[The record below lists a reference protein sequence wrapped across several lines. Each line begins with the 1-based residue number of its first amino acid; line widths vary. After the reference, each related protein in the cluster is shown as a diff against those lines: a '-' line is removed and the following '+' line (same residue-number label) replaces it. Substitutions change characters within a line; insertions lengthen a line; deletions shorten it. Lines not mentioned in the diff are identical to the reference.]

1 MQTILSNASILS
13 SVLSSGQ
20 ALTQHPENMSAIF
33 DINKPLQIV
42 FICTAIVKLLLTM
55 YNIHWMTESISNI
68 HTWAWRNKYKSTE
81 CWRGMIALLSCSVS
95 GWSDAHYPVD
105 WDWRSSAMG
114 RCHENILYADCCLG
128 TLVAI
133 TTPTIGVS
141 KMKLWWKSYFLQKY
155 KVQVNTSS

>member
-1 MQTILSNASILS
+1 MRGAARRGAEHWTNYVIYFSHVSGSATASRCWAKVNTVLAKHTPLLTSLPWLSL
-13 SVLSSGQ
+13 GQ
-20 ALTQHPENMSAIF
+20 APVSSTIKCSQLRSSSDTTPRKYVGN
-33 DINKPLQIV
+33 INKPLQIV

-105 WDWRSSAMG
+105 
-114 RCHENILYADCCLG
+114 
-128 TLVAI
+128 
-133 TTPTIGVS
+133 
-141 KMKLWWKSYFLQKY
+141 
-155 KVQVNTSS
+155 